1 MTLQITSVYLN
12 NIKSYEEQ
20 HLDLS
25 PGLTAISG
33 ENGAGKS
40 TIVEAVGYALFG
52 FTGVPLAAL
61 MREGQTSAEIRVC
74 FISPLD
80 GREYESVRSLRKSR
94 AGAVSAAPKL
104 MDADHGGPMA
114 EGREEVDRFLRRSLG
129 FGDSAVDLKS
139 IFADVSGV
147 PQGRLTADFIDT
159 PQSRKSKFDPL
170 LGTHDFRAAFN
181 ALRQP
186 LNLLENRRSELTQ
199 TLAAL
204 QERLKDLPQVIH
216 TIADTQSAAAK
227 VAALLVQAADEL
239 EKATAVIAG
248 LSARKESIDGLKAEI
263 SARAQTLKLHEESL
277 NAAASRVSEAED
289 AAERAN
295 ASSAQS
301 ADYRSTEER
310 FHVEQARVAE
320 FQRLSTEVGVLEAN
334 LGVHQKRCD
343 QARAD
348 LDELSRL
355 HARLPDLQKAVE
367 SQSELEDQLDEARRR
382 AAVLGNAREQIAQI
396 ESELAGQIASRE
408 EYERRIADAHN
419 DKPLA
424 AQVDDLQQRIVDLS
438 ASMATADAAHSDLQ
452 LFSPNV
458 DGLAARITGERLE
471 LVGVERRIESDP
483 ESSDRQPDLHHLR
496 QALKR
501 AIERGVRLVEL
512 YSVRLEAADPIK
524 RTELEAVLGE
534 TRERLRLARA
544 AEEKAAGIAVWEDQV
559 NTLCQRIE
567 AQNVLVAEAR
577 TAEARALEAESEAA
591 ALAERIDEL
600 GAPDPRTRLQL
611 ARSELAGRKSIE
623 AELAEARDAIASS
636 ASMLASLREEIGPL
650 MNTPES
656 VDNLRRSLASLRPAH
671 ERHLKD
677 SALAGSL
684 PALLEERES
693 ARAKINQARQAV
705 ERSRR
710 LLEEQAR
717 QFDPEILTKAR
728 EHESALQTKVGALQ
742 SRREQLDAEL
752 KQLEEERLELLE
764 VQRESEVNLAK
775 VKRTETLQ
783 RVTRLI
789 RNSLRDAGPE
799 VTKAMVFGV
808 SDSANEIFCEIMGSY
823 DQSLQWDEEYGIWL
837 ESGGYRRSFRQL
849 SGGEQITAALSV
861 RLALLRDLLR
871 IDTAFL
877 DEPTQ
882 NLDATRRENLAEQI
896 QRITGFSQLFV
907 ISHDD
912 TFERLLQSV
921 IHVEKIDGVS
931 RVRVQ

>member
-1 MTLQITSVYLN
+1 MQITSVYLN

-40 TIVEAVGYALFG
+40 TIVEAIGYALFG

-61 MREGQTSAEIRVC
+61 MREGQTSAEIRVG

-94 AGAVSAAPKL
+94 AGAVSATPKL
-104 MDADHGGPMA
+104 MDAEHGGPMA
-114 EGREEVDRFLRRSLG
+114 EGREEVDKFLRRSLG

-186 LNLLENRRSELTQ
+186 LNLLDNRRSQLAQ

-204 QERLKDLPQVIH
+204 EERLKDLPQVTQ
-216 TIADTQSAAAK
+216 TITEKKSTAAE
-227 VAALLVQAADEL
+227 VAALRDQAVGKL
-239 EKATAVIAG
+239 EKARAVTTG
-248 LSARKESIDGLKAEI
+248 LNARKESIDRLKAEI

-277 NAAASRVSEAED
+277 DSAAARVREAEK

-295 ASSAQS
+295 ASSEQS
-301 ADYRSTEER
+301 ANYRSTEER
-310 FHVEQARVAE
+310 FHVEQARLAE
-320 FQRLSTEVGVLEAN
+320 FQRLSTEIGVLEAS
-334 LGVHQKRCD
+334 LEIHQKRRN

-355 HARLPDLQKAVE
+355 HARLPDLQKAAD
-367 SQSELEDQLDEARRR
+367 SQSELEDQLNDARRR
-382 AAVLGNAREQIAQI
+382 AAVLANAREQLARI

-408 EYERRIADAHN
+408 EYERRIADALN

-424 AQVDDLQQRIVDLS
+424 AQVDDLQRRIVDLS

-458 DGLAARITGERLE
+458 DGLAARVADERME
-471 LVGVERRIESDP
+471 LAGVERRIESGP

-496 QALKR
+496 QALKL
-501 AIERGVRLVEL
+501 AIERGARLVEL
-512 YSVRLEAADPIK
+512 YGVRLEAADPIK
-524 RTELEAVLGE
+524 RTKLEAVLE
-534 TRERLRLARA
+534 ESRERLRLARA
-544 AEEKAAGIAVWEDQV
+544 AEEKAAGIEVWEDHV
-559 NTLCQRIE
+559 NTLSQRIE
-567 AQNVLVAEAR
+567 AQHAVAAKAKAAEAQ
-577 TAEARALEAESEAA
+577 AVEAESEAA
-591 ALAERIDEL
+591 VLAERIDEL

-611 ARSELAGRKSIE
+611 ARSELARRRSIE
-623 AELAEARDAIASS
+623 EELADARDAIASS
-636 ASMLASLREEIGPL
+636 ASKLASLREEIGPIV
-650 MNTPES
+650 NTPEL
-656 VDNLRRSLASLRPAH
+656 VDSLRRSLNALRPEH
-671 ERHLKD
+671 EQHLKD

-693 ARAKINQARQAV
+693 ARAKTKQAGQAV
-705 ERSRR
+705 ERSKR
-710 LLEEQAR
+710 LLEKRES
-717 QFDPEILTKAR
+717 QFDSESLSNAR
-728 EHESALQTKVGALQ
+728 ENESALQTEVGALQ

-752 KQLEEERLELLE
+752 KQLEEERLDLLE
-764 VQRESEVNLAK
+764 VQRESEVNLAR
-775 VKRTETLQ
+775 VNRTEKLQ
-783 RVTRLI
+783 RITRLI

-808 SDSANEIFCEIMGSY
+808 SNSANEIFCEIMGSY

-921 IHVEKIDGVS
+921 IHVEKINGVS

>member
-1 MTLQITSVYLN
+1 MQITSVYLN

-40 TIVEAVGYALFG
+40 TIVEAIGYALFG

-61 MREGQTSAEIRVC
+61 MREGQTSAEIRVGYV
-74 FISPLD
+74 SPLD

-104 MDADHGGPMA
+104 MDAEHGGPMA
-114 EGREEVDRFLRRSLG
+114 EGREEVDRFLRRTLG

-181 ALRQP
+181 ALRKP
-186 LNLLENRRSELTQ
+186 LNLLDNRRSELEQ

-204 QERLKDLPQVIH
+204 EERLKDLPQV
-216 TIADTQSAAAK
+216 TQAIKEKTSTAAE
-227 VAALLVQAADEL
+227 VAALLDRAVDQLRKARAVTADL
-239 EKATAVIAG
+239 N
-248 LSARKESIDGLKAEI
+248 ARKESIDRLKAEI
-263 SARAQTLKLHEESL
+263 SAGAQTLELHAEAL
-277 NAAASRVSEAED
+277 DAAAARVSEAEK
-289 AAERAN
+289 AAKRAD

-301 ADYRSTEER
+301 AEYRSTEER
-310 FHVEQARVAE
+310 FHVEQARLAG
-320 FQRLSTEVGVLEAN
+320 FQRLSTEIGVLEAN
-334 LGVHQKRCD
+334 LGVHQKRRD
-343 QARAD
+343 QAQAD

-382 AAVLGNAREQIAQI
+382 AAVLANAREQIARI
-396 ESELAGQIASRE
+396 ESEIAGHIAGRE

-419 DKPLA
+419 DRPLA

-438 ASMATADAAHSDLQ
+438 ASITSADAAHGDLQ

-458 DGLAARITGERLE
+458 DGLSARVAHERLE
-471 LVGVERRIESDP
+471 LAGVERRIESGP

-501 AIERGVRLVEL
+501 AIERGAHLVEL

-524 RTELEAVLGE
+524 RTELEAVLEE

-559 NTLCQRIE
+559 NTLSQRIE
-567 AQNVLVAEAR
+567 AQNALVAEAR
-577 TAEARALEAESEAA
+577 TAEAQALKAQSEAI
-591 ALAERIDEL
+591 ALAEQIDEF
-600 GAPDPRTRLQL
+600 GDPDPRSRLQI
-611 ARSELAGRKSIE
+611 ARSELARRKSIE
-623 AELAEARDAIASS
+623 AELADARDAIASS
-636 ASMLASLREEIGPL
+636 TSKLASLREEIGPL
-650 MNTPES
+650 VNTPEL
-656 VDNLRRSLASLRPAH
+656 VNNLRRSLASLRPAH

-677 SALAGSL
+677 SAVAGSL

-693 ARAKINQARQAV
+693 ARAKANQAGQAV
-705 ERSRR
+705 ERSKR
-710 LLEEQAR
+710 LLEKQAK
-717 QFDPEILTKAR
+717 QFDPENLTKAR
-728 EHESALQTKVGALQ
+728 EHESALQTEVGALQ

-752 KQLEEERLELLE
+752 RRLEDERLELLE
-764 VQRESEVNLAK
+764 VQRESGVILAK

-808 SDSANEIFCEIMGSY
+808 SNSANEIFCEIMGSY

-921 IHVEKIDGVS
+921 IHVEKINGVS

>member
-1 MTLQITSVYLN
+1 MQITSVYLN

-20 HLDLS
+20 HFDLS

-40 TIVEAVGYALFG
+40 TIVEAIGYALFG

-61 MREGQTSAEIRVC
+61 MREGQTSAEIRVGYV
-74 FISPLD
+74 SPLD

-94 AGAVSAAPKL
+94 AGAVSATPKL
-104 MDADHGGPMA
+104 MDAEHGGPMA
-114 EGREEVDRFLRRSLG
+114 EGREEVDKFLRRSLG

-186 LNLLENRRSELTQ
+186 LNLLDERKTRLAER
-199 TLAAL
+199 LAAL
-204 QERLKDLPQVIH
+204 QERLKDLPQVIQA
-216 TIADTQSAAAK
+216 IADKQSAAAK
-227 VAALLVQAADEL
+227 AAVLLNQTTDEL
-239 EKATAVIAG
+239 EKAKAVTAA
-248 LSARKESIDGLKAEI
+248 LNARNESIDRLKAEI
-263 SARAQTLKLHEESL
+263 RAGAQTLELHAEAL
-277 NAAASRVSEAED
+277 DAAVARVSEAEK
-289 AAERAN
+289 AAQRSK

-301 ADYRSTEER
+301 AEYRSTEER
-310 FHVEQARVAE
+310 LHVEQGRLAE
-320 FQRLSTEVGVLEAN
+320 FQRLSTEISVLEAT
-334 LGVHQKRCD
+334 LEVHQKRRD

-355 HARLPDLQKAVE
+355 HARLPDLQKAAD
-367 SQSELEDQLDEARRR
+367 SQSELEDRLDEAGKR
-382 AAVLGNAREQIAQI
+382 AAVLANAREQLARI
-396 ESELAGQIASRE
+396 ESELAQQITSRK
-408 EYERRIADAHN
+408 EYERRVADALN

-424 AQVDDLQQRIVDLS
+424 AQIDDLQRRIVDLS
-438 ASMATADAAHSDLQ
+438 ASIASADAAHSDLQ
-452 LFSPNV
+452 LFSSNV
-458 DGLAARITGERLE
+458 DGLAARVADERLE
-471 LVGVERRIESDP
+471 LAEVQRCIESRP
-483 ESSDRQPDLHHLR
+483 EHSDRRQDLHQLR
-496 QALKR
+496 QALGR
-501 AIERGVRLVEL
+501 AIERGARLVKL
-512 YSVRLEAADPIK
+512 YHVRVQAADPIK
-524 RTELEAVLGE
+524 RTELEAVLEE
-534 TRERLRLARA
+534 TRDRLRLARA
-544 AEEKAAGIAVWEDQV
+544 AEEKAAGIAVWEDQIE
-559 NTLCQRIE
+559 QSSKRIE
-567 AQNVLVAEAR
+567 SQNAQAAEAR
-577 TAEARALEAESEAA
+577 AAQAQALEAESEAV

-600 GAPDPRTRLQL
+600 GDPDPRTRLQL
-611 ARSELAGRKSIE
+611 ARSELARRKSIE
-623 AELAEARDAIASS
+623 EDLADARDAIASS
-636 ASMLASLREEIGPL
+636 ASKLASLREEIGAFV
-650 MNTPES
+650 NTPEL
-656 VDNLRRSLASLRPAH
+656 VDNLRRSLNTLRPVH

-693 ARAKINQARQAV
+693 ARAKTKQARQAV

-710 LLEEQAR
+710 LLEEHER
-717 QFDPEILTKAR
+717 QFDPESLAKAR
-728 EHESALQTKVGALQ
+728 KSESALQTEVGALQ
-742 SRREQLDAEL
+742 SRREQLDGEL
-752 KQLEEERLELLE
+752 KQLQKERLELLE

-775 VKRTETLQ
+775 VKRTEKLQ

-808 SDSANEIFCEIMGSY
+808 SNSANEIFCEIMGSY

-921 IHVEKIDGVS
+921 IHVEKINGVS